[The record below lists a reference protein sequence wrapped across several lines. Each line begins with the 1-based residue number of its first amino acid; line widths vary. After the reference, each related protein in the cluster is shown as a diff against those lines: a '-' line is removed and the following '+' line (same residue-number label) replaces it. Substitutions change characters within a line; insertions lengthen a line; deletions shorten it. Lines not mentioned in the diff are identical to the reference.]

1 MAAEKRDRERERET
15 ETRRERERE
24 REQSVCEERGREV
37 RRKRELKG
45 KKERKE
51 ERKGECP
58 QGEFPSSIGRCR
70 IQRCVHRGNPSLGDY
85 PLEENSTT
93 VHF

>member
-1 MAAEKRDRERERET
+1 MWQQRRETEKERET

>member
-1 MAAEKRDRERERET
+1 MAAEKRDRERERQ
-15 ETRRERERE
+15 RQGERERE
-24 REQSVCEERGREV
+24 GSVCEEGGREV